1 MQRAFCVMV
10 LKETVDAATGKS
22 TGEFKNF
29 RDLVGKQADIDAC
42 KKVIEE
48 SVKGD
53 GYEVILR
60 ERAV

>member
-1 MQRAFCVMV
+1 MV
-10 LKETVDAATGKS
+10 LQETIDVATGKS

-29 RDLVGKQADIDAC
+29 RDLVGKQEDIDAC